1 MNALALLRP
10 DAAGPAC
17 SAPDLPVVPPTPDLP
32 PSPAPAPA
40 PIPEGDPPAT
50 SPPVSDPPPGATAAR
65 RAPASNDAPI
75 VLGRM
80 HARRL
85 REVYRSAGWP
95 CCDPIEV
102 DLLAAGLLERVR
114 SALGHET
121 LRVTDRGIAHIAST
135 LVVNRAALSAHE
147 ALVEQVAREMTRSG
161 RIAWR
166 NLSLRARLPPLNQV
180 EEGKEGEESKESEKG
195 AKPRWCMARPDVFS
209 IRNTSVEA
217 YAQPIVHEVKVR
229 RADLIADL
237 RKPDKRAAYLD
248 LGGECWYVLGA
259 DARGRCIG
267 APDEI
272 PAECGVMV
280 LEAGRLV
287 VARAAVHRPLPRMPF
302 GVWLALAKAQPVS
315 GFDEDT
321 QGLLTDGMGGME
333 ETGTLPA

>member
-1 MNALALLRP
+1 MNALALLRS
-10 DAAGPAC
+10 DAAVPAC

-32 PSPAPAPA
+32 PPPAPTPA

-65 RAPASNDAPI
+65 VATTASDAPI
-75 VLGRM
+75 LLGRV

-166 NLSLRARLPPLNQV
+166 NLSLRARLPPLNKA
-180 EEGKEGEESKESEKG
+180 EEHKEGEESKE
-195 AKPRWCMARPDVFS
+195 AVKPRWCMARPDVFS

-259 DARGRCIG
+259 DAHGRCIG

-272 PAECGVMV
+272 PVECGVMV

-321 QGLLTDGMGGME
+321 QGLLTEGME
-333 ETGTLPA
+333 GIEEIGTLSA